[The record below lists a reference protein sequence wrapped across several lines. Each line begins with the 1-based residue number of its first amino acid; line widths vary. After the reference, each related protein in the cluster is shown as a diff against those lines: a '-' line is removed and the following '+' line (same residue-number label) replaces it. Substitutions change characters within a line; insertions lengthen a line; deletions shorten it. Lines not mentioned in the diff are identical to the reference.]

1 MSTLA
6 NYGINAV
13 FVSDFD
19 THQRRPDDEI
29 SQAINEA
36 HKYGLEYHSVM
47 MCLSET
53 SVPPAGVDTRA
64 RLPNGAVYSDYV
76 QCPIRAHDYALQAVQ
91 SYLQAHPN
99 IDGLMLDH
107 IRYAIQDICYCDQC
121 RSAFDAWYYEHYGQH
136 VTDWTQFYPDGPNW
150 KIYAEWRTIPVTKL
164 VKDIRD
170 LVKSINP
177 NIVLSASVWTYYSG
191 VAYAWRLYLG
201 QDTGYWIKEDYLDF
215 VAPMMYTDTIYGS
228 TGETLQSYIDTCLP
242 YMVAGPEGKIPLVAS
257 LYWIEGF
264 TPQMARDQVNYVR
277 SRGLDGWIFWHYSG
291 PGDGEPGPDIT
302 KALALI
308 NMPQTFSIS
317 NINVEV
323 SGNTAIVTWQTDLPT
338 TSVVEYSTSPLFIG
352 VWRTDSDF
360 PYWDI
365 DHVNGTIIA
374 DNQLVTSHSI
384 QLPNLEKGK
393 IYYFRVQSQGSGGT
407 VTSQVYH
414 FSTASP
420 ENVTPWTGTLDEGT
434 YKITMPQQVQVGSN
448 VYNFKQWEDGSTN
461 PVRTINLTADTTIT
475 AYYALGE
482 YTITISATPGGTTN
496 PVPGSYRYTAG
507 TSVAVTA
514 IPDSG
519 YVFDHWILDGVTRT
533 ENPITIIMD
542 RDYTLTAYFKTAPP
556 VEYTLTI
563 STTTGGTTSPTS
575 GTYKYPAGTSITVT
589 AIPDTNYNFSYWMLN
604 GTRRT
609 ENPIT
614 ITMDKDYTLMAV
626 FEYVPPP
633 VYHTLIISA
642 TSGGTTNPAPGRYD
656 CLEGTSVTV
665 AALPDTNYRFSHWE
679 LDGAIRTENPI
690 TITMDRDY
698 SLRAV
703 FEYVPPPPL
712 TATIR
717 GIVKDAK
724 TTQPIA
730 GAVVTCNGYADVT
743 EIDGSYEFVDIPAK
757 SYTLTV
763 TKENYATATASVDA
777 SAGGTFTLDFEL
789 TPTPIIPPKITGPLG
804 LWTFPLLTRLAET
817 FPSLATLL
825 ERLKRVSK

>member
-1 MSTLA
+1 MNEVIRPSHSVNYYSKVLTFMIILGIMSVSLAASSLVYKVIIPSQGRISVLKTPITYKSEIRGVFIWETVFGYDHNWSTIMSTLA

-36 HKYGLEYHSVM
+36 HKHGLEYYSVM

-64 RLPNGAVYSDYV
+64 RLPDGSVYSDYV
-76 QCPIRAHDYALQAVQ
+76 QCPIRAHDYVLQAVQ

-136 VTDWTQFYPDGPNW
+136 VTDWTRFYPDGPNW

-170 LVKSINP
+170 LVKSMNP

-191 VAYAWRLYLG
+191 IAYAWREFLG

-291 PGDGEPGPDIT
+291 PGDDEPGPDIT
-302 KALALI
+302 QALALI

-323 SGNTAIVTWQTDLPT
+323 SGNIAIVTWQTDLPT

-374 DNQLVTSHSI
+374 NNQLVTSHSI
-384 QLPNLEKGK
+384 QLSNLEKSK
-393 IYYFRVQSQGSGGT
+393 IYYFRVQSQGASG
-407 VTSQVYH
+407 
-414 FSTASP
+414 
-420 ENVTPWTGTLDEGT
+420 
-434 YKITMPQQVQVGSN
+434 
-448 VYNFKQWEDGSTN
+448 
-461 PVRTINLTADTTIT
+461 TIT
-475 AYYALGE
+475 SKA
-482 YTITISATPGGTTN
+482 
-496 PVPGSYRYTAG
+496 
-507 TSVAVTA
+507 
-514 IPDSG
+514 
-519 YVFDHWILDGVTRT
+519 
-533 ENPITIIMD
+533 
-542 RDYTLTAYFKTAPP
+542 
-556 VEYTLTI
+556 LTI
-563 STTTGGTTSPTS
+563 
-575 GTYKYPAGTSITVT
+575 
-589 AIPDTNYNFSYWMLN
+589 
-604 GTRRT
+604 
-609 ENPIT
+609 
-614 ITMDKDYTLMAV
+614 
-626 FEYVPPP
+626 
-633 VYHTLIISA
+633 A
-642 TSGGTTNPAPGRYD
+642 T
-656 CLEGTSVTV
+656 
-665 AALPDTNYRFSHWE
+665 
-679 LDGAIRTENPI
+679 
-690 TITMDRDY
+690 
-698 SLRAV
+698 
-703 FEYVPPPPL
+703 
-712 TATIR
+712 
-717 GIVKDAK
+717 
-724 TTQPIA
+724 
-730 GAVVTCNGYADVT
+730 
-743 EIDGSYEFVDIPAK
+743 
-757 SYTLTV
+757 
-763 TKENYATATASVDA
+763 
-777 SAGGTFTLDFEL
+777 
-789 TPTPIIPPKITGPLG
+789 
-804 LWTFPLLTRLAET
+804 
-817 FPSLATLL
+817 
-825 ERLKRVSK
+825 